1 MFIVKISLSSKL
13 IYLIDLHH
21 CFDLGPRKLCLIAK
35 CALYKLTMCHQ
46 ALLIKSHLSVIT

>member
-1 MFIVKISLSSKL
+1 MFIGMNKSIIQIDL
-13 IYLIDLHH
+13 LIDLHH